1 MRILVYG
8 AGVLG
13 SNLAS
18 NLCKAKK
25 DVTILAR
32 GKWAE
37 NIKKNGL
44 KVKNKMG
51 FGTKTCRM
59 PVMTSLEPDDIYSV
73 TFVALRYTQLDDI
86 IHILRSNGTK
96 NIVFVG
102 NNVRARYYRD
112 QLPDKNVM
120 FSFAISAGHRESD
133 KVVGI
138 DLKKITIGPIK
149 DDPHQEDIIDAIFHG
164 TGYKVV
170 YEPNMEDYLLCH
182 AAFITPAAM
191 AVYYTDGD
199 LGRIKR
205 DKEYINTLID
215 ANIEGYR
222 AIEKGG
228 HEIIPKSD
236 VDYESAGY
244 RRTCL
249 IFFKLMCSTFI
260 GKICASD
267 HAMNAIDEMSAL
279 NRDLKKYFDETG
291 IEYPKWKMVEKSA
304 GKYLIG

>member
-1 MRILVYG
+1 MERFKGETMRILVYG

-51 FGTKTCRM
+51 FRTKTCRM

-73 TFVALRYTQLDDI
+73 IFVALRYTQLDDI

-112 QLPDKNVM
+112 QRDM
-120 FSFAISAGHRESD
+120 IGSAY
-133 KVVGI
+133 
-138 DLKKITIGPIK
+138 IT
-149 DDPHQEDIIDAIFHG
+149 
-164 TGYKVV
+164 T
-170 YEPNMEDYLLCH
+170 L
-182 AAFITPAAM
+182 
-191 AVYYTDGD
+191 
-199 LGRIKR
+199 
-205 DKEYINTLID
+205 LID
-215 ANIEGYR
+215 AF
-222 AIEKGG
+222 
-228 HEIIPKSD
+228 IIIISIL
-236 VDYESAGY
+236 YY
-244 RRTCL
+244 FITLR
-249 IFFKLMCSTFI
+249 IKLM
-260 GKICASD
+260 
-267 HAMNAIDEMSAL
+267 AIDRSE
-279 NRDLKKYFDETG
+279 R
-291 IEYPKWKMVEKSA
+291 VQ
-304 GKYLIG
+304 

>member
-59 PVMTSLEPDDIYSV
+59 PVMTSLEPDDIYDV
-73 TFVALRYTQLDDI
+73 IFVALRYTQLDDI

-120 FSFAISAGHRESD
+120 FSFAISAGHRERD

-138 DLKKITIGPIK
+138 DLKK
-149 DDPHQEDIIDAIFHG
+149 D
-164 TGYKVV
+164 Y
-170 YEPNMEDYLLCH
+170 YRPNKRRSSSRR
-182 AAFITPAAM
+182 
-191 AVYYTDGD
+191 YY
-199 LGRIKR
+199 
-205 DKEYINTLID
+205 
-215 ANIEGYR
+215 
-222 AIEKGG
+222 
-228 HEIIPKSD
+228 
-236 VDYESAGY
+236 
-244 RRTCL
+244 
-249 IFFKLMCSTFI
+249 
-260 GKICASD
+260 
-267 HAMNAIDEMSAL
+267 
-279 NRDLKKYFDETG
+279 
-291 IEYPKWKMVEKSA
+291 
-304 GKYLIG
+304 